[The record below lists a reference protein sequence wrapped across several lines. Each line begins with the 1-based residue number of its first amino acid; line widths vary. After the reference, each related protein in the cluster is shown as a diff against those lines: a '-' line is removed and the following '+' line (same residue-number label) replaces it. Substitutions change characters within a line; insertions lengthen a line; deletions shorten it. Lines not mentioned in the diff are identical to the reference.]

1 MSSDNNFKIYH
12 TVEDI
17 YLQIEK
23 LKKEKTGMT
32 NYLLLK
38 VEQEDWHGVSDAA
51 MDIREIQ
58 AKIVVLEEN
67 VSVIMDLLEK
77 AN

>member
-12 TVEDI
+12 AVEDM

-58 AKIVVLEEN
+58 AKIIVLEEN